1 MTSLK
6 PLNLPE
12 QWPSDTALFGQLE
25 EHLQDA
31 VMSADCHRLG
41 KGLKQLIRAEAQGQR
56 SDRHWTTWRSS
67 ALVSNVKMLARIEQ
81 TPSFDFPDLPV
92 SSRAE
97 EIMELIQ
104 KHQVVIVAG
113 ETGSGKTT
121 QIPKICLQAGR
132 GNRGLIG
139 HTQPRRIAARTVA
152 ERIAQELN
160 SPLGDAVGYQVRFS
174 DRTSSDSY
182 IKLMTD
188 GILLAEI
195 QRDRYLSQYDT
206 IIVDEAH
213 ERSLNI
219 DFLLGYL
226 KTLLPRRPDLK
237 VIITSAT
244 IDVDKFSRHF
254 DSAPVVQVSGRT
266 YPVDIVYS
274 DSEDIDTERSQGI
287 VDCLLDIHSNHKPGD
302 VLVFLSGER
311 EIREANLRLRRAQ
324 LPNIEIVPLYARLSL
339 SEQSKIF
346 SSHRGRRVI
355 LSTNVAETSL
365 TVPGIRYVIDTGRA
379 RVSRYSYRSKVQRLP
394 VEAISQASA
403 NQRAGRCGRV
413 SDGICYRLYT
423 EDDFNARPEYT
434 DAEIVR
440 TNLASVILQM
450 LHLKIGDIRQ
460 FPFIDPPDSRLIN
473 DGYKLLQ
480 ELQAVTAGGKLTALG
495 RQLVTLPVDPRFA
508 RMIIEGSAAG
518 SLNEVLI
525 VTSALSIQD
534 PRERPSDKLQ
544 AADLAHQQWQDKD
557 SDFITLV
564 NLWRH
569 FEQKRQDLSTGQF
582 SKYCRSQFVSYL
594 RMREWRDLHHQLH
607 NACRSLKLNDNHQ
620 AADYETFHQAILSGV
635 LGQIGVREDKWEFLG
650 TRNRKF
656 FVFPGS
662 GLSKKPPKWIMAA
675 SLMETNKLYAL
686 NVAKI
691 EPLWLE
697 SLASHLV
704 KKSHSEPFYNVKS
717 GQVMARE
724 RQTLFGLSIV
734 EAKLVVF
741 GLVDPRAARAVF
753 IQQALVENGYRGK
766 GQFYRH
772 NQGLLKELQSL
783 EDRFRRRDLIAEQR
797 VIFDHYDGQIPSS
810 IYNLPAFEKWR
821 RTLEKTAPRALYL
834 SREQLLLRT
843 LTDREQ
849 AQFPKQL
856 SFDGI
861 DYEIRY
867 HFEPGHS
874 MDGVSV
880 VIPLALL
887 HQVPAYLFDWLVP
900 GMLRDKCI
908 ALMKGLP
915 KAVRRHLVPVPDY
928 VDKLLTVIVAQD
940 RPICE
945 VLSEQLFKLTGEI
958 ISLDSWRPESLDP
971 WYQMNFILQDDQNQ
985 VVAMARSLNK
995 LQREFKQQINTT
1007 IAQSAKKSINIE
1019 GITRWDFGELPVEV
1033 LLPREKINIKA
1044 WPALRDHVESVSL
1057 EVVDNPLIAEAV
1069 SMQGQL
1075 RLAMLQGQDQCK
1087 YLMKNILRGKD
1098 LQLKAAGLGLREGLV
1113 NALVKSSFR
1122 QALFANNDVVRQQQQ
1137 FESLYAQGIG
1147 KVVAIAQRHS
1157 MAVEAALP
1165 VLHEQQKRLRQL
1177 PKNAQYAV
1185 EDINDQINYLFAE
1198 DTLSAARAT
1207 DTQQYARYLK
1217 AIDLRIDKLL
1227 ADVTKDY
1234 SHTQQIRAF
1243 SERVLHAGQH
1253 LALLP
1258 LSIRQSLFE
1267 FQWLLEEL
1275 RVSLFAQQLKTP
1287 MPISTKRLD
1296 KRWNQIEDEIKRFL
1310 PHDL

>member
-6 PLNLPE
+6 VLNLPE
-12 QWPSDTALFGQLE
+12 QWPEDTALFDQLDNLIQE
-25 EHLQDA
+25 ST
-31 VMSADCHRLG
+31 MSVDRHRLG
-41 KGLKQLIRAEAQGQR
+41 KGLKQLIKAEGKGQR
-56 SDRHWTTWRSS
+56 SDQHWITWRSS
-67 ALVSNVKMLARIEQ
+67 ALMSNAKMIARIEHL
-81 TPSFDFPDLPV
+81 PSFDFPDLPV
-92 SSRAE
+92 SARAD
-97 EIMELIQ
+97 EIKQLIQ

-121 QIPKICLQAGR
+121 QIPKICIRAGR
-132 GNRGLIG
+132 GTQGLIG

-152 ERIAQELN
+152 ERIAEELN
-160 SPLGDAVGYQVRFS
+160 SPLGEAVGYQVRFS
-174 DRTSSDSY
+174 DRTTSDSY

-195 QRDRYLSQYDT
+195 QRDRYLRQYDT

-226 KTLLPRRPDLK
+226 KTLLPLRPDLK
-237 VIITSAT
+237 VVITSAT
-244 IDVDKFSRHF
+244 IDVEKFSQHF
-254 DSAPVVQVSGRT
+254 NNAPVVQVSGRT
-266 YPVDIVYS
+266 YPVEIIYS
-274 DSEDIDTERSQGI
+274 NAQDNHNERGQGI
-287 VDCLLDIHSNHKPGD
+287 VDCLLDIDLNHKHGD

-311 EIREANLRLRRAQ
+311 EIREANLQLRRAK
-324 LPNIEIVPLYARLSL
+324 LPNTEIVPLYARLSL
-339 SEQSKIF
+339 SEQRKIF
-346 SSHRGRRVI
+346 SPHRGRRVI

-394 VEAISQASA
+394 VEAVSQASA

-413 SDGICYRLYT
+413 SDGVCYRLYS
-423 EDDFNARPEYT
+423 EEDFNARPEYT

-480 ELQAVTAGGKLTALG
+480 ELQAVTAAGKLTALG
-495 RQLVTLPVDPRFA
+495 RKMVALPVDPRFA

-518 SLNEVLI
+518 SLNEVLVI
-525 VTSALSIQD
+525 TSGLSIQD
-534 PRERPSDKLQ
+534 PRERPDDKQQ

-557 SDFITLV
+557 SDFVTLV

-569 FEQKRQDLSTGQF
+569 FEQKRQDLSSGQF

-594 RMREWRDLHHQLH
+594 RIREWRDLHHQLH
-607 NACRSLKLNDNHQ
+607 NTCRGLKLQENKQ
-620 AADYETFHQAILSGV
+620 MADYGSIHRALLSGLLSQV
-635 LGQIGVREDKWEFLG
+635 GVREERWEFTG

-656 FVFPGS
+656 FIFPGS
-662 GLSKKPPKWIMAA
+662 GLSKKPPKWVMAA
-675 SLMETNKLYAL
+675 SLMETNRLYAQTI
-686 NVAKI
+686 AKI
-691 EPLWLE
+691 DPTWLE

-704 KKSHSEPFYNVKS
+704 KKSHSEPFYHVKS

-724 RQTLFGLSIV
+724 RQTLFGLSII
-734 EAKLVVF
+734 EAKLVIF
-741 GLVDPRAARAVF
+741 GSVDPSAARAVF
-753 IQQALVENGYRGK
+753 IQQALVETGYRGK
-766 GQFYRH
+766 GRFYRY
-772 NQGLLKELQSL
+772 NQDLLKELQAL

-797 VIFDHYDGQIPSS
+797 VIFDYFDEQIPSS

-821 RTLEKTAPRALYL
+821 RTLEKTKPEALYL

-849 AQFPKQL
+849 SQFPKQL
-856 SFDGI
+856 VFDAV
-861 DYEIRY
+861 DYEVRY
-867 HFEPGHS
+867 HFEPGHP

-880 VIPLALL
+880 IIPLALL

-908 ALMKGLP
+908 ALIKGLP
-915 KAVRRHLVPVPDY
+915 KSVRRHLVPVPDY
-928 VDKLLTVIVAQD
+928 VDKLLTVIAAQD

-945 VLSEQLFKLTGEI
+945 VLSEQLLKLTGET

-1007 IAQSAKKSINIE
+1007 IAQSAKKNINIE
-1019 GITRWDFGELPVEV
+1019 GITRWDFGELPEEV
-1033 LLPREKINIKA
+1033 SLPRGKINIKA
-1044 WPALRDHVESVSL
+1044 WPALRDRIESVSL
-1057 EVVDNPLIAEAV
+1057 EVVDNPLIAQAV
-1069 SMQGQL
+1069 SIQGQL
-1075 RLAMLQGQDQCK
+1075 RLAMLHGQEQYK
-1087 YLMKNILRGKD
+1087 YLMKHLLRGRD
-1098 LQLKAAGLGLREGLV
+1098 LQLKAAGLASRENLV

-1122 QALFANNDVVRQQQQ
+1122 QAIFTTNQVVRQQQE
-1137 FESLYAQGIG
+1137 FESLYSQGIG
-1147 KVVAIAQRHS
+1147 QVVSTAQQHA

-1165 VLHEQQKRLRQL
+1165 VLHEQNKRMREL
-1177 PKNAQYAV
+1177 PKNTRHAV
-1185 EDINDQINYLFAE
+1185 EDIADQVGYLFSE
-1198 DTLSAARAT
+1198 ETLCAAQIYH
-1207 DTQQYARYLK
+1207 TQQYARYLR
-1217 AIDLRIDKLL
+1217 AIDLRLDKLL
-1227 ADVTKDY
+1227 ADVNKDY
-1234 SHTQQIRAF
+1234 AHSEQIWVF
-1243 SERVLHAGQH
+1243 SQRILSAGKH

-1267 FQWLLEEL
+1267 FQWLLQEL

-1287 MPISTKRLD
+1287 MPVSTKRLD
-1296 KRWNQIEDEIKRFL
+1296 KRWNQIDDDIKRFL